1 MHGFNPMTSVI
12 WRSIVE
18 LSVSHISL
26 RLLLKLCGIRHGMDI
41 NERED
46 FFEKY
51 SCPSIEVTKAK
62 SEFWH

>member
-41 NERED
+41 NEREI
-46 FFEKY
+46 
-51 SCPSIEVTKAK
+51 SLQSTRVLQ
-62 SEFWH
+62 